1 MRKILRYAIL
11 AGLLAV
17 VAAGAYYLPKLKTV
31 EAETITVEP
40 RQVSKTQTEEGVVQP
55 QANQVINSPVS
66 GEIAELAIEE
76 GQPVAAGDLLFKLDT
91 RDLAQQKALAEKSLS
106 VQIAQAQAQAPAV
119 ALASSQMEQ
128 AQDRLDRMQG
138 LADAGAISQGELD
151 AAQYAYTDAQT
162 AYEAANK
169 NQAYLQSLVSSAR
182 LQVTQLAS
190 DISRSTVTAPAAGY
204 IKNLMVREGSFVMP
218 QSEIC
223 LLSSEESL
231 LLEAL
236 VATEDVVYLNI
247 GDEVEIRIKQ
257 GENKLTAAGEIRE
270 VMPYAVEKVSSLGL
284 TERRVPV
291 KVAYTNKNLPL
302 APGYSADVVFTL
314 ATADQAL
321 TVPKT
326 AVFAYEE
333 GYAVWKVD
341 QDGQARLQV
350 VTQDFKTA
358 NDVVIRDGLAAGDV
372 VLVNGSQ
379 ADIAEGVRIKGF

>member
-1 MRKILRYAIL
+1 MRKMWRYA
-11 AGLLAV
+11 LLTGV
-17 VAAGAYYLPKLKTV
+17 VIVAAAGFYFWPSRSAA
-31 EAETITVEP
+31 EAETMTVEP
-40 RQVSKTQTEEGVVQP
+40 RQVSKTMTEEGVVQP

-91 RDLAQQKALAEKSLS
+91 RDLSKQKELAEKTLS

-119 ALASSQMEQ
+119 DLAQSQMEQ
-128 AQDRLDRMQG
+128 AGKNLERMQD
-138 LADAGAISQGELD
+138 LAEAGAISQAELE
-151 AAQYAYTDAQT
+151 AAQFAYTSAQT
-162 AYEAANK
+162 AYEAARK
-169 NQAYLQSLVSSAR
+169 NQSYLQTLVSSAR
-182 LQVTQLAS
+182 VQVNQLTS
-190 DISRSTVTAPAAGY
+190 DIRLSMVTAPAAGY
-204 IKNLMVREGSFVMP
+204 IKNLMVKEGSFVTP

-236 VATEDVVYLNI
+236 VSTEDILYLKA
-247 GDEVEIRIKQ
+247 GDKVELKIKQ
-257 GENKLTAAGEIRE
+257 GEDKLSAAGEIRE
-270 VMPYAVEKVSSLGL
+270 IMPYAVEKVSSLGL

-291 KVAYTNKNLPL
+291 KVAFANKDLPL

-326 AVFAYEE
+326 AIFAYED

-341 QDGQARLQV
+341 QDGLARLQV
-350 VTQDFKTA
+350 VEQDFKTA
-358 NDVVIRDGLAAGDV
+358 SDVVIRSGISAGDV

-379 ADIAEGVRIKGF
+379 TDIAEGVRIKGF

>member
-1 MRKILRYAIL
+1 MWRFAIL
-11 AGLLAV
+11 TGVVLLA
-17 VAAGAYYLPKLKTV
+17 AAGFYFWPNRQAV
-31 EAETITVEP
+31 EAETLTVEP
-40 RQVSKTQTEEGVVQP
+40 RQVSKILTEEGVVQP
-55 QANQVINSPVS
+55 QDNQVINSPVS

-119 ALASSQMEQ
+119 ELASSQMAQAKEQ
-128 AQDRLDRMQG
+128 LDRMQG
-138 LADAGAISQGELD
+138 LADAGAISKAELD
-151 AAQYAYTDAQT
+151 AAKYAYADVQT
-162 AYEAANK
+162 AYEAAQK
-169 NQAYLQSLVSSAR
+169 NQSYLQSLVSSAR
-182 LQVTQLAS
+182 LQVTQLTS

-204 IKNLMVREGSFVMP
+204 IKNLMVKEGSFVSP

-223 LLSSEESL
+223 LLSGEESL

-236 VATEDVVYLNI
+236 VSTEDVSYLKA
-247 GDEVEIRIKQ
+247 GDKVELKIKQ
-257 GENKLTAAGEIRE
+257 GETKLSAAGEIRE
-270 VMPYAVEKVSSLGL
+270 IMPYAVEKVSSLGL

-291 KVAYTNKNLPL
+291 KVAYTDKNLPL

-314 ATADQAL
+314 ATAEQAL

-326 AVFAYEE
+326 AIFAYED

-341 QDGQARLQV
+341 QGGLTMLQV
-350 VTQDFKTA
+350 VTQDFKTTS
-358 NDVVIRDGLAAGDV
+358 DVVIRSGISAGDV

-379 ADIAEGVRIKGF
+379 TGIAEGVRIKGF